1 LADCLIAGLAE
12 GRQLGIPSYLLRLMP
27 FEKLHWVGHTNVY
40 EVNLRQYTSA
50 GTFEAFR
57 EHMPRLADMGVH
69 TLWFMPLTP
78 ISTSQRKGSL
88 GSYYAC
94 ADYTSVN
101 PEFGSLE
108 EFRDLVGYAHRLGM
122 KVIIDWVA
130 NHTGADHS
138 WTISSPEYF
147 IRNSEGV
154 FYDKHGWDD
163 VIDLDYSNTA
173 MRLEMIRCMEFWIR
187 ECDID
192 GFRCDMA
199 MLVPVDFWFQARTA
213 LDSVKKLFWLAECDQ
228 WNNPEYLDV
237 FDAAYTWTWMHATKD
252 FRWGNAPI
260 GKLYEVLRGYQD
272 LLPHDSI
279 KAWFTS
285 NHDENSWNGTEYE
298 KYGEMAM
305 PLAVFSCTW
314 DGIPLLYSGQE
325 LPNLKRLAFFDKDEI
340 AWGTEVKLHDF
351 YKTLLSLKRD
361 HAALAAAS
369 PLANTHLI
377 HTDHADK
384 VMCYARKAGHEE
396 IIVMLNF
403 SEWPLDVQIFDHL
416 SLEGYVN
423 LSQITTLRNSHPYMV
438 SLPSWGYG
446 VWVRK

>member
-1 LADCLIAGLAE
+1 
-12 GRQLGIPSYLLRLMP
+12 
-27 FEKLHWVGHTNVY
+27 
-40 EVNLRQYTSA
+40 
-50 GTFEAFR
+50 
-57 EHMPRLADMGVH
+57 MPRLADMGVH
-69 TLWFMPLTP
+69 TLWFMPVTP
-78 ISTSQRKGSL
+78 ISVLKRKGSL

-94 ADYTSVN
+94 ADYTAVN
-101 PEFGSLE
+101 PEFGTLG
-108 EFRDLVGYAHRLGM
+108 EFKDLVSYAHQLGM

-130 NHTGADHS
+130 NHTGADHT
-138 WTISSPEYF
+138 WTLNSPDF
-147 IRNSEGV
+147 FTRNAAGE

-163 VIDLDYSNTA
+163 VIDLDYSNA
-173 MRLEMIRCMEFWIR
+173 EMRKEMIRCMEFWIR

-199 MLVPVDFWFQARTA
+199 MLVPVDFWFQARRA
-213 LDSVKKLFWLAECDQ
+213 LDAVKKLFWLAECDQ

-260 GKLYEVLRGYQD
+260 EKLHEVLRGYQN
-272 LLPHDSI
+272 LQPQDSI

-298 KYGEMAM
+298 KYGEMAI

-340 AWGTEVKLHDF
+340 AWSTGVKLHEF
-351 YKTLLSLKRD
+351 YKMLLNLKRD
-361 HAALAAAS
+361 HAALEGAS
-369 PLANTHLI
+369 SRVTTHII

-384 VMCYARKAGHEE
+384 VMCYARRVGDAE

-403 SEWPLDVQIFDHL
+403 SEWPLDVQIFDHVN
-416 SLEGYVN
+416 LEGYEN
-423 LSQITTLRNSHPYMV
+423 LAQVTTLRPGHPYTV